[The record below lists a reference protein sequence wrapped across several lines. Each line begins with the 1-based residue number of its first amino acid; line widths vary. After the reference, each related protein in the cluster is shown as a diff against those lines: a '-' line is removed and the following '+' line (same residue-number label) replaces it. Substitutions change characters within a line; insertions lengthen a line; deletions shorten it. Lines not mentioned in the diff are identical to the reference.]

1 MHQYGTVANI
11 ICVEIF
17 NLKVVYGNRCFEQL
31 MLYLL
36 DNNVLSVNCEKYIAG
51 FKMDCVS
58 PALAWYV
65 ERVRRRC
72 DYLFIIAYNP
82 QSLLGLAGTGEILH
96 KKFYTSKTL
105 TFIMYIVQLCE
116 SHRYRGV

>member
-1 MHQYGTVANI
+1 M
-11 ICVEIF
+11 EIL
-17 NLKVVYGNRCFEQL
+17 NLKVVDGNRCFEQL

-36 DNNVLSVNCEKYIAG
+36 DYDIFAIYGKKNISCTKVNSIR
-51 FKMDCVS
+51 
-58 PALAWYV
+58 PTLAWNV
-65 ERVRRRC
+65 EGMGRRC

-105 TFIMYIVQLCE
+105 TFIMYIVQLHE
-116 SHRYRGV
+116 AHRSRDV